1 MMKLKRIAAILAAMT
16 LLTGSALAG
25 GAMTQAE
32 LAAIWQ
38 QSFDRMGTT
47 GEVWSV
53 GLPGDS
59 DLSYADALQIARQA
73 IFDKFATPA
82 AELDAMGVYP
92 DFYAAEGDS
101 AASWR
106 FYFTPMTDGNVDQDH
121 ALPAQGEYRVYLD
134 SPSGKVTLCN
144 WYIDDFWP
152 YAQRAWDAGKQD
164 VVYARARQSG
174 FFSQSPEDQAHFLSL
189 LADAGYDISPIRS
202 GEALFEDTYFRLDL
216 NFGDANRA
224 IDPADDPRIATA
236 WRAIEETYGLDGEL
250 MRRYAYISFYS
261 PLNTGTRDVYIAYN
275 YNVEWAMLESG
286 ELDYWQDLLFGFVDR
301 LGIYLVQLDP
311 DTDRVVNVARR
322 DRDQTSYDG
331 WDNETLL
338 GTPQWGAKELTAF
351 DAAFRKRTEVMAQAA
366 QQAANWYDLK
376 LISDELMLEIG
387 GDPGHYN
394 SRREQDTDAGLEACE
409 AIALQAAMQ
418 AAQETEGLGEKEFT
432 ALYTLGESGYDPSRA
447 AYEYWFYADIRVT
460 ESVYYVLVDARTGE
474 VLEAK
479 HSHGN
484 G

>member
-1 MMKLKRIAAILAAMT
+1 MMKLKRIAALFAAVTM
-16 LLTGSALAG
+16 LTGNALAG
-25 GAMTQAE
+25 GAMTKDE

-59 DLSYADALQIARQA
+59 DLSYAEALQIARQA
-73 IFDKFATPA
+73 IFDKYATPDD
-82 AELDAMGVYP
+82 ELDAMGVYP
-92 DFYAAEGDS
+92 DFYAADGS
-101 AASWR
+101 SSASWH
-106 FYFTPMTDGNVDQDH
+106 FYFTPLQGGNIDSDH
-121 ALPAQGEYRVYLD
+121 ALPAQGEYRVYID
-134 SPSGKVTLCN
+134 SPSGEVTFCN

-152 YAQRAWDAGKQD
+152 YAQRVWDAGKQD

-174 FFSQSPEDQAHFLSL
+174 FFSQSPEDQARYLSL
-189 LADAGYDISPIRS
+189 LEGAGYDISPIRS

-216 NFGDANRA
+216 NFGDASRA
-224 IDPADDPRIATA
+224 VDPANDPRIAAA
-236 WRAIEETYGLDGEL
+236 WQAIEETYGLDGEL

-286 ELDYWQDLLFGFVDR
+286 ELDYWQDLLFSYVDR

-311 DTDRVVNVARR
+311 DTGEVVNVARR
-322 DRDQTSYDG
+322 DRDQASYDG

-338 GTPQWGAKELTAF
+338 GTPQWGAKELVAF
-351 DAAFRKRTEVMAQAA
+351 DAAFRRRSEVMAQAQ
-366 QQAANWYDLK
+366 QQATNWYDLR
-376 LISDELMLEIG
+376 LISDELMREIG
-387 GDPGHYN
+387 GDPELYN
-394 SRREQDTDAGLEACE
+394 SRREQDGDMGLDACE
-409 AIALQAAMQ
+409 TIATQAAMK
-418 AAQETEGLGEKEFT
+418 AALETEGVGEKEFT
-432 ALYTLGESGYDPSRA
+432 ALYTLGESGYDPSRG

-460 ESVYYVLVDARTGE
+460 ESVYYVLIDAQTGE

-479 HSHGN
+479 LSHGN